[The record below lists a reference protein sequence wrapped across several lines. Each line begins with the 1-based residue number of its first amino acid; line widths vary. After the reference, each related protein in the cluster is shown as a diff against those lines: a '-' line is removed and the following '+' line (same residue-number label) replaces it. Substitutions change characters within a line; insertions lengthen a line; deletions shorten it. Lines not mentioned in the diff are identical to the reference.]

1 MPKEYLFLLAG
12 LAMGCLLGWLAGRR
26 LPPQAEAEPAVAAPP
41 PPLVAPQA
49 EEAAIKLVVNGN
61 TVEIPP
67 VAMAEIQG
75 LIQSGEKAEAAK
87 VLREATG
94 MNQAA
99 AKSVVASL
107 EKVIV

>member
-1 MPKEYLFLLAG
+1 MPKEYLFFLAG
-12 LAMGCLLGWLAGRR
+12 LAMGFLFGWLAGRR
-26 LPPQAEAEPAVAAPP
+26 LPQAAAEPSAAEPSAPVVATP
-41 PPLVAPQA
+41 A
-49 EEAAIKLVVNGN
+49 EEAGIKLVVNGN

-67 VAMAEIQG
+67 AAMAEIQG
-75 LIQSGEKAEAAK
+75 LIRSGQKAEAVK

-107 EKVIV
+107 